1 MNGLESLALSTGASI
16 AGQAANQIGYGLGKL
31 TGYNKS
37 IADDQYN
44 QQKRLTELQGAMNLG
59 LMKQSYA
66 EQLNLWNQTNAEAQ
80 IAHYKAAGLNPALM
94 YAKGG
99 GSGTTGGGGTSVSG
113 TSASGE
119 SERMQANNAA
129 TGMGLQLQKIASEIK
144 LNDSIAKKNEA
155 EANLT
160 SGAETGLKEAQTT
173 QISEIIKNLSA
184 DTELKGEQSKLA
196 ELQQNSLK
204 IQNEFNTSNN
214 ETLLKQNIE
223 ILKELTAKA
232 NVAESTQTDLINL
245 S

>member
-1 MNGLESLALSTGASI
+1 MVEV
-16 AGQAANQIGYGLGKL
+16 
-31 TGYNKS
+31 
-37 IADDQYN
+37 
-44 QQKRLTELQGAMNLG
+44 
-59 LMKQSYA
+59 
-66 EQLNLWNQTNAEAQ
+66 EQPA
-80 IAHYKAAGLNPALM
+80 AAGLP
-94 YAKGG
+94 
-99 GSGTTGGGGTSVSG
+99 SVG
-113 TSASGE
+113 ASASGE

-245 S
+245 AKANVKEVTSKALLNNSQIQLNESEKQLISNEIDQITNNIKIALS